1 MNLLLQDP
9 FSVLKE
15 YPENLANILETPLY
29 TVVQKFSPNGD
40 YLAVGCVDGT
50 VIIYDMDTLKPIR
63 ILGAQRQKSNGY
75 HELEQ
80 DMSKQTNVSVG
91 HTQAIQ
97 SIQWSSNGRFLLT
110 SSRDCT
116 VKLWDLLHTTDASL
130 THPGNIDQCKSF
142 TFDTFVWSASF
153 LPGAAQC
160 VVCVSNNALPFI
172 IDFNTE
178 LIRPIV
184 DAEQDAT
191 SIYEDCKKYG
201 NSISNFVFEGD
212 TQYTRLLLEQSHI
225 NGDISASTPSGTV
238 PNYVDKR
245 NEDVKAERGFEKVL
259 QKNIILVGTTK
270 GWLTIY
276 EMVSLNN
283 IVFVENIKITS
294 SSIKNIILSEAGNL
308 LCLNGADRT
317 IRQYALSFE
326 VQNDLNTEKDI
337 DNAQT
342 PPKAK
347 IALHFQHKYQDV
359 INKLQWNSI
368 SLSPKYGDYLVA
380 STHGSSAHDIYLWET
395 SSGFLVRVLEDAGEE
410 LLNIDWNYH
419 TMSIVSNGL
428 ETGNVY
434 NWSIVVPPKWSA
446 LAPDFEE
453 VDENVKY
460 MEKEDEFDEYD
471 EELERND
478 RNRLEEKDLDL
489 ITCESFDVRGNAINT
504 KIFSIPLEYD
514 KVVQLRNT
522 H

>member
-29 TVVQKFSPNGD
+29 TVIQKFSPNGD

-50 VIIYDMDTLKPIR
+50 LIIYDMDTLKPIR
-63 ILGAQRQKSNGY
+63 ILGSQRQKSNGH
-75 HELEQ
+75 HEPQLE
-80 DMSKQTNVSVG
+80 MFNGTHASVG

-116 VKLWDLLHTTDASL
+116 VKLWDLLHTNDASV
-130 THPGNIDQCKSF
+130 THTGNFHQCKSF

-153 LPGAAQC
+153 LPGDTQC
-160 VVCVSNNALPFI
+160 VVCVSTNALPFI
-172 IDFNTE
+172 IDFSTE
-178 LIRPIV
+178 VVCPIV
-184 DAEQDAT
+184 DRERNAT
-191 SIYEDCKKYG
+191 LVYDDCKKYG
-201 NSISNFVFEGD
+201 NSISNFVFEGN
-212 TQYTRLLLEQSHI
+212 TQYASSLEEKPHSNDELL
-225 NGDISASTPSGTV
+225 ASTASGAV
-238 PNYVDKR
+238 PNNVEKR
-245 NEDVKAERGFEKVL
+245 NEEVNAERGFEKVL

-276 EMVSLNN
+276 EMVGMNR
-283 IVFVENIKITS
+283 IVFLESIKITS

-326 VQNDLNTEKDI
+326 NQNDYNTEKETG
-337 DNAQT
+337 NTQSLSN
-342 PPKAK
+342 AK

-368 SLSPKYGDYLVA
+368 SLSPKYGEYLVA

-419 TMSIVSNGL
+419 TMDIVSNGL

-478 RNRLEEKDLDL
+478 RNKLEEKDLDL
-489 ITCESFDVRGNAINT
+489 VTCESFDVRGNAINT
-504 KIFSIPLEYD
+504 KIISIPLEYD
-514 KVVQLRNT
+514 KIVQLRNAQ
-522 H
+522 